1 MRTKPYSKGQHA
13 SHGDGTTSSNPENSS
28 ATLDISTGSSGYD
41 GDAELSRGGSKYS
54 LRCDVKRH
62 LS

>member
-1 MRTKPYSKGQHA
+1 MQTNPYSKGQHT

-28 ATLDISTGSSGYD
+28 ATLDTSTGSSGYD

-54 LRCDVKRH
+54 LRCNVE
-62 LS
+62 